1 VAGVFYYV
9 ANLLLSVLF
18 AYVERKLNYY
28 K

>member
-9 ANLLLSVLF
+9 ANLLLSVVF
-18 AYVERKLNYY
+18 AYLERKLDYY